1 MGVGEILFTRSLPLH
16 PVGGPNTIR
25 SSCKESGPNMIKV
38 FAPFARKEVK
48 ALDFRRIPGRS
59 TGYVDNGPD
68 FRYLKS
74 RVSNPTQT
82 RVLC

>member
-1 MGVGEILFTRSLPLH
+1 
-16 PVGGPNTIR
+16 
-25 SSCKESGPNMIKV
+25 MIKV
-38 FAPFARKEVK
+38 FEPFARKEVK

-74 RVSNPTQT
+74 RVSNPTHT